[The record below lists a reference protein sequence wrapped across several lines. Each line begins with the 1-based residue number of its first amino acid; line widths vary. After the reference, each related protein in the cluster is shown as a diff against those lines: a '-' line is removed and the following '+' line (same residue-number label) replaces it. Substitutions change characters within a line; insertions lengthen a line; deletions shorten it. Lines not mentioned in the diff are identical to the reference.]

1 MRQGLLA
8 AAATLALTAPGLAQ
22 QAATGATELLG
33 VDALP
38 ADTPLVIVAD
48 EMSYDTGGS
57 VARAEGDVEAYYGN
71 RALTAE
77 SLTYDEANGTLSAS
91 GSVAVRNDD
100 GSYLFADDA
109 TLAGD
114 LSEGRISQPRAT
126 IVGGGKLAAAE
137 GLRVGD
143 RYNVLSRAVYS
154 PCEVCE
160 ESPTPLWQ
168 VRARKVVHDQQA
180 RDIIYEDAVLDVL
193 GVPVAYL
200 PYFRNPDPSV
210 SRRTGL
216 LAPRLGIDDEIGA
229 FAKLPYY
236 IEISPNRDL
245 TLTPFVTTKD
255 GLIVEAEYRAA
266 TQRGVYGIWG
276 ALTNNDER
284 GVRGDEWRGAV
295 RGAGRFALGGE
306 NYWGFDVDLASDDT
320 FLRRYDFSDIDRTT
334 SRLYVGRE
342 TERLFAEA
350 NALYFQSFRPD
361 EDGSETPFAL
371 PELRARWRV
380 LEDERWGLA
389 TLKGSVLHLNRDE
402 GRDVTR
408 SSAGIEWQRQFL
420 LQPGLLV
427 TPFAEASGDVYS
439 VADDPDFDEALD
451 GRANALVGVD
461 VRFPFVRDDPTGTH
475 VIEPIAQVVVSPNQ
489 GRIDELPNED
499 SLDVTFDETTLLTP
513 GSRFPGVDRYE
524 SGSRL
529 NVGVRYDY
537 QGDGGLG
544 VEAVYGRVFR
554 TRDNLAF
561 TEGTGL
567 RDSSSDHVG
576 AIRVSY
582 GDALDLDW
590 RFRADDDDLEFRR
603 SEVILRGTWGPV
615 AVAGS
620 YAFIDGDAG
629 AGFDEDRE
637 EVAGEAALRVNEYWT
652 LYGGARRDIADDR
665 LVEAE
670 LGLRY
675 EDECLILDLGFER
688 RANDDR
694 DAEESSKFGLTVRL
708 KTLGA

>member
-33 VDALP
+33 VDTLP

-57 VARAEGDVEAYYGN
+57 VARAEGDVEAYYGD

-160 ESPTPLWQ
+160 ENPTPLWQ